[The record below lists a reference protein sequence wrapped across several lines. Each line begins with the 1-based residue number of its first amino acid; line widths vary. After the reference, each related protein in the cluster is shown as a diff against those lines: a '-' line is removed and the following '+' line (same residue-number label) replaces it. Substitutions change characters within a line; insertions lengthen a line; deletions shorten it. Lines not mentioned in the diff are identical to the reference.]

1 MNHVYWAM
9 EVNTHEKADPR
20 LLGTPVLLEKGTA
33 VVELTA
39 TEEMAVDDRG
49 LIHGGF
55 TFGLADY
62 AAMLAVNDPLV
73 VLGSAD
79 VKFTA
84 PVKVGE
90 SMVATGVVEAVDRGG
105 ATSRWRSPSEKRWCS
120 RAPWR
125 ATCFRDMCWTSRQY
139 VLSRIFIAKLFI
151 R

>member
-1 MNHVYWAM
+1 MNHVYLAM
-9 EVNTHEKADPR
+9 EVNTHEKAVPR
-20 LLGTPVLLEKGTA
+20 LLGTPVILEKGTA

-49 LIHGGF
+49 LVHGGF

-90 SMVATGVVEAVDRGG
+90 LMVATGVVEAVD
-105 ATSRWRSPSEKRWCS
+105 SRRRDVSVEVSVGEKVVLKGTM
-120 RAPWR
+120 
-125 ATCFRDMCWTSRQY
+125 TCY
-139 VLSRIFIAKLFI
+139 VLQRHVLDK
-151 R
+151 

>member
-1 MNHVYWAM
+1 MNNVYWAM
-9 EVNTHEKADPR
+9 EVNTHERADPR

-39 TEEMAVDDRG
+39 TEEMAIDDRS
-49 LIHGGF
+49 LVHGGF

-90 SMVATGVVEAVDRGG
+90 SMVASGVVETMDDRRREVSVEVSVG
-105 ATSRWRSPSEKRWCS
+105 EKVVLKGTM
-120 RAPWR
+120 
-125 ATCFRDMCWTSRQY
+125 TCYLLQRH
-139 VLSRIFIAKLFI
+139 VLDK
-151 R
+151 

>member
-1 MNHVYWAM
+1 MNHVIWAM

-20 LLGTPVLLEKGTA
+20 LLGTPALLEKGTA
-33 VVELTA
+33 VVEFTT

-49 LIHGGF
+49 LVHGGF

-62 AAMLAVNDPLV
+62 AVILAVNDPLV

-90 SMVATGVVEAVDRGG
+90 RMTATCVVEAVDGR
-105 ATSRWRSPSEKRWCS
+105 R
-120 RAPWR
+120 
-125 ATCFRDMCWTSRQY
+125 RDVSVGVSVGDRVVLKGSMRCY
-139 VLSRIFIAKLFI
+139 VLQRHVFDQ
-151 R
+151 

>member
-1 MNHVYWAM
+1 MNHVYWVM
-9 EVNTHEKADPR
+9 EVNTHERADAR
-20 LLGTPVLLEKGTA
+20 LLGTPILLEKGTA

-39 TEEMAVDDRG
+39 TEEMTIDQRG

-84 PVKVGE
+84 PVKIGE
-90 SMVATGVVEAVDRGG
+90 SMVATGVVEAVKGRRRDVSVDISVG
-105 ATSRWRSPSEKRWCS
+105 EKVVLEGTMAC
-120 RAPWR
+120 
-125 ATCFRDMCWTSRQY
+125 Y
-139 VLSRIFIAKLFI
+139 VLQRHVLDK
-151 R
+151 